1 MLPTLYT
8 EHAMRRRERTYF
20 LLLGTVSSLALLAG
34 AWPVPLLAF
43 ALLELSFSGVEVL
56 AGRRRSVSRST
67 ARQQRRYEVDAA
79 RGILQTAP

>member
-1 MLPTLYT
+1 
-8 EHAMRRRERTYF
+8 MRRRERTYF

-43 ALLELSFSGVEVL
+43 ALLELSFSGVEAL
-56 AGRRRSVSRST
+56 AARRRGVARRT
-67 ARQQRRYEVDAA
+67 AQRQRRYEADPA

>member
-43 ALLELSFSGVEVL
+43 ALLELSFSGVDAL
-56 AGRRRSVSRST
+56 AERRRGVSRRT
-67 ARQQRRYEVDAA
+67 ALRRWRCEIDVA
-79 RGILQTAP
+79 RGILQPAP